1 MIEVLDEA
9 FGDLRQ
15 IDVDI
20 RLHGDIDLC
29 VRRYA
34 RPVAPGYRGSGGWN

>member
-1 MIEVLDEA
+1 MVEVFNQT

-15 IDVDI
+15 VDVDI

-29 VRRYA
+29 A
-34 RPVAPGYRGSGGWN
+34 AGMPG